1 MYGSETWLMKVEDKQ
16 RLERAEKMM
25 VRWMCGVTLKN
36 RIISEE
42 LRNRLSIEAVTE
54 IVRRG
59 RLRRFGHV
67 ERKADDDWVKKCTK
81 VEVVG
86 KVDRG
91 RGRKTWLQCVDS
103 DMKDLGL
110 RVEEAQ
116 DKSLWRRK
124 IFGETSEPCVH
135 GKTDAKH

>member
-1 MYGSETWLMKVEDKQ
+1 MK
-16 RLERAEKMM
+16 KMM
-25 VRWMCGVTLKN
+25 VRWMCGVILKN
-36 RIISEE
+36 RITSDV
-42 LRNRLSIEAVTE
+42 LRNCLSIEAVTE

-59 RLRRFGHV
+59 KLRWFGHV
-67 ERKADDDWVKKCTK
+67 ERKVDDDWVNKCTK

-86 KVDRG
+86 KVGRG
-91 RGRKTWLQCVDS
+91 RGRKTWLQCVNS

-110 RVEEAQ
+110 RVGEAQ
-116 DKSLWRRK
+116 DRQLWRRK

>member
-1 MYGSETWLMKVEDKQ
+1 MKVEDKQ

-25 VRWMCGVTLKN
+25 VRWVCGVTLKN
-36 RIISEE
+36 RITSEE

-54 IVRRG
+54 IVRCG
-59 RLRRFGHV
+59 RLRWFGHV
-67 ERKADDDWVKKCTK
+67 ERKADDAWVTKCTK

-86 KVDRG
+86 KVGKG
-91 RGRKTWLQCVDS
+91 RGRKSWLQCVNS

-110 RVEEAQ
+110 RVEEDQ
-116 DKSLWRRK
+116 DRQLWRRK

-135 GKTDAKH
+135 GKNRR

>member
-1 MYGSETWLMKVEDKQ
+1 M
-16 RLERAEKMM
+16 
-25 VRWMCGVTLKN
+25 KN
-36 RIISEE
+36 RIASEE

-59 RLRRFGHV
+59 RLRWFGHV

-86 KVDRG
+86 KVGRG
-91 RGRKTWLQCVDS
+91 RGRKTWLQCVNS

-116 DKSLWRRK
+116 DRQLWRRK

-135 GKTDAKH
+135 GKNRR